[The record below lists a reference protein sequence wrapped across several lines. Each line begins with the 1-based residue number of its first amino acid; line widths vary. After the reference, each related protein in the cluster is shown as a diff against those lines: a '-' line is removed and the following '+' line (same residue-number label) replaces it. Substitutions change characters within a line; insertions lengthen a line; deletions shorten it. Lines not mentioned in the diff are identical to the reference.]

1 MVVGFPAMA
10 LVVDLA
16 GHGWLLVVPSLPKSQ
31 STLVAGVPSSSKV
44 APPVPP
50 THTPEVQKEGLVADG
65 GSDGL

>member
-31 STLVAGVPSSSKV
+31 STLVAGVPSSNI
-44 APPVPP
+44 A
-50 THTPEVQKEGLVADG
+50 ERERERDLVVDDCG
-65 GSDGL
+65 DGL